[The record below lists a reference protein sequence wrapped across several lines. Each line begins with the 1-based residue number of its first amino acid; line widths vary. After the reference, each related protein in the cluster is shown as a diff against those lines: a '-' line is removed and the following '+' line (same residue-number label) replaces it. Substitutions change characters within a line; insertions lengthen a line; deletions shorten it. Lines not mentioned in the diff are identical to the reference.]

1 MKEALYAI
9 QKNKTGYD
17 FAKVWDHG
25 AKDVFIKLSEDG
37 LHNKYNMYCG
47 PENKVGKLREICIAP
62 IAPMCL
68 VEWNK

>member
-9 QKNKTGYD
+9 TKNKAGYD
-17 FAKVWDHG
+17 FLKVWDHG
-25 AKDVFIKLSEDG
+25 TKDVFIKLLAEG
-37 LHNKYNMYCG
+37 GHEKYNMYCG
-47 PENKVGKLREICIAP
+47 PVNKVGKLRETCIAP

>member
-9 QKNKTGYD
+9 KKNKAGYD

-25 AKDVFIKLSEDG
+25 KKDVFVKLLAEG
-37 LHNKYNMYCG
+37 GHKKYNMYCG
-47 PENKVGKLREICIAP
+47 PVNKRDKLLEQCIAP

-68 VEWNK
+68 VEWNE